1 MRERERERWE
11 MSVMKCEICLWRRRG
26 VCEGVGN
33 QEGCD
38 QREREMISPMF
49 AWACRLLFFYQR
61 LRLCP
66 DSFESFVEDH
76 LAKNV

>member
-1 MRERERERWE
+1 MGGERERWE

-33 QEGCD
+33 QGGCD
-38 QREREMISPMF
+38 VREREMISSMS
-49 AWACRLLFFYQR
+49 AWACRLLFFSQR
-61 LRLCP
+61 LRLRP
-66 DSFESFVEDH
+66 DSHESFVEVH